1 MCYIA
6 KPTNARIKPECAP
19 TINLQPLPK
28 LINMRIKIECTP
40 HLSDVS
46 KKIHNSIRIISRPLC
61 RRARLC
67 LIACSVHINHHI
79 LWNAPNCLSNKCII
93 PVQAHF
99 LDRTAKWVET
109 SILGRKVLQSGSKWH
124 NMEHTER
131 ALWVLKHSKKHIT
144 KHHKTQNEDKR

>member
-46 KKIHNSIRIISRPLC
+46 KKSI
-61 RRARLC
+61 
-67 LIACSVHINHHI
+67 I
-79 LWNAPNCLSNKCII
+79 LQES
-93 PVQAHF
+93 F
-99 LDRTAKWVET
+99 LDRFVAERACVSSRVQCVSTTT
-109 SILGRKVLQSGSKWH
+109 SCGMPQIVYRTNVSSQFKPAFWIEPQSGSK
-124 NMEHTER
+124 R
-131 ALWVLKHSKKHIT
+131 PFWVEKCCKVGQSGIIWSTRKGLCGF
-144 KHHKTQNEDKR
+144 